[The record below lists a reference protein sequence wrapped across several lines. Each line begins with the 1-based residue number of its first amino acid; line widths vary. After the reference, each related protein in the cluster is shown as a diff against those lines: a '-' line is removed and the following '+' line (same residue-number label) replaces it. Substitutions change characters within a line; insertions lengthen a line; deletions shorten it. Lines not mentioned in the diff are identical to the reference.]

1 MINLMNYYEH
11 PGDNRYYVFEYRS
24 IEKSM
29 NFEALLEKYVIEY
42 EKLLEPETEDTIW
55 MCKYAISKSRFK
67 DALRAHNLTE
77 SKYRNPMIGNKY
89 VRYGFVI
96 FMISLVSL
104 AFIGYLKSK

>member
-24 IEKSM
+24 VEKSM
-29 NFEALLEKYVIEY
+29 NFEALLDEY
-42 EKLLEPETEDTIW
+42 EIEFEKLVEPETVDKIW

-67 DALRAHNLTE
+67 DALRANNLTE

-89 VRYGFVI
+89 ARYAFVI
-96 FMISLVSL
+96 LMISLVLL
-104 AFIGYLKSK
+104 AFYGYLVSN